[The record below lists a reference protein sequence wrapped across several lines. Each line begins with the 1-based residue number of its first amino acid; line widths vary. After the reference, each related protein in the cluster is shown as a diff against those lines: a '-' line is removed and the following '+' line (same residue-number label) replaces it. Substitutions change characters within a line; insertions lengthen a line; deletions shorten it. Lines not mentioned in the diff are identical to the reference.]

1 MIDPEKLRRGDRR
14 TLARAITL
22 IESTRPEHRAEAE
35 ALLERIMADT
45 GGSLRVGITG
55 IPGAG
60 KSTFIDALGE
70 LLIGRGHRMAV
81 LTVDPSSAVS
91 GGSILGDKTRMN
103 WLSSRTEAFIR
114 PSPAGM
120 TLGGVARRTRE
131 AILLCEAAG
140 YDVVIVETV
149 GVGQSETLV
158 SAMTDVF
165 VLLLVPAAG
174 DDLQGIKRGI
184 MELADLVVVNKADG
198 ALEARATLAVAD
210 LTHALHM
217 LRPRL
222 AGWEVPV
229 MAISSLQKRGIDD
242 VWARVEAYRQA
253 LAVEDGLMQRRRQ
266 QAVDWLWRETG
277 DLLLDTLRA
286 DPAFGARMSRLQA
299 RVRDG
304 KIPASV
310 AAARLARDYLTT
322 IRRGGGIHPPDRAMA
337 PDST

>member
-1 MIDPEKLRRGDRR
+1 MVDLEKLRRGDRR

-35 ALLERIMADT
+35 ALLERVMPDT
-45 GGSLRVGITG
+45 GGALRVGISG

-70 LLIGRGHRMAV
+70 LLIAKGHRMAV
-81 LTVDPSSAVS
+81 LTVDPSSAIS

-103 WLSSRTEAFIR
+103 WLATREEAFIR
-114 PSPAGM
+114 PSPAGL

-131 AILLCEAAG
+131 AILLCESAG

-158 SAMTDVF
+158 SEMTDVF
-165 VLLLVPAAG
+165 VLLLLPGAG

-198 ALEARATLAVAD
+198 ALEAKAGLAVAD
-210 LTHALHM
+210 LHHALHM

-222 AGWEVPV
+222 PGWETPV
-229 MAISSLQKRGIDD
+229 LAVSSLQKRGIDT
-242 VWARVEAYRQA
+242 VWDKVEAYRLA
-253 LAVEDGLMQRRRQ
+253 LEENDELTARRRRQ
-266 QAVDWLWRETG
+266 ALNWLWRETG
-277 DLLLDTLRA
+277 DLLLDALRA
-286 DPAFGARMSRLQA
+286 DASFREEMSRLQ
-299 RVRDG
+299 RSVQDG

-310 AAARLARDYLTT
+310 AAARLARDYLSTS
-322 IRRGGGIHPPDRAMA
+322 RRGG
-337 PDST
+337 